1 MTLVR
6 GCIGSLVAHQPLGK
20 DVIAHAVDAATRD
33 PRFNP
38 VTAAEYPLLN
48 IEVSVLGGGPKA
60 ITVKTRDGKEAP
72 QPLPPWFQCAEFWHG
87 RLQFRLPLLPE
98 F

>member
-6 GCIGSLVAHQPLGK
+6 GRIGSLVAHQPLGK

-48 IEVSVLGGGPKA
+48 IEVSVLGGAKGNYHQDPRWKRSPS
-60 ITVKTRDGKEAP
+60 TTSTLVP
-72 QPLPPWFQCAEFWHG
+72 VC
-87 RLQFRLPLLPE
+87 
-98 F
+98 

>member
-38 VTAAEYPLLN
+38 VTAGLPTAEYRG
-48 IEVSVLGGGPKA
+48 VGAGGAKGNY
-60 ITVKTRDGKEAP
+60 
-72 QPLPPWFQCAEFWHG
+72 
-87 RLQFRLPLLPE
+87 LQDPRWKRSPSTTSTLVPVC
-98 F
+98 

>member
-48 IEVSVLGGGPKA
+48 LSLIH
-60 ITVKTRDGKEAP
+60 I
-72 QPLPPWFQCAEFWHG
+72 
-87 RLQFRLPLLPE
+87 
-98 F
+98 

>member
-20 DVIAHAVDAATRD
+20 DVIAHAVDAATCD

-48 IEVSVLGGGPKA
+48 IEVSVLGGGATGNYHQDPRWKRSPS
-60 ITVKTRDGKEAP
+60 TTSTLVP
-72 QPLPPWFQCAEFWHG
+72 VC
-87 RLQFRLPLLPE
+87 
-98 F
+98 

>member
-20 DVIAHAVDAATRD
+20 DVIAHAVDAATCD

-48 IEVSVLGGGPKA
+48 IEVSVLGGGGATGNYHQDPRWKRSPS
-60 ITVKTRDGKEAP
+60 TTSTLVP
-72 QPLPPWFQCAEFWHG
+72 VC
-87 RLQFRLPLLPE
+87 
-98 F
+98 